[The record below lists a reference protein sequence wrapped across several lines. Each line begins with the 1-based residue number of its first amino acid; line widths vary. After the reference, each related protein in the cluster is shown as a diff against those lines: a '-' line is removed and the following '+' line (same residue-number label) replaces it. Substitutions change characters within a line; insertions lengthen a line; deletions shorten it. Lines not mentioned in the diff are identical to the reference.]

1 MRLFILLSIALIFST
16 NTGYTQNPKPNFL
29 FLFTDDQTYESIH
42 ALNNTELETPNM
54 DKLVEEGVTFT
65 HCFNQGSWSGAVCV
79 ASRTMLITGQT
90 VFRAP
95 QNSVYLSKWALQ
107 GVKTEK
113 VTEVPLWTEIFA
125 NNGYQTFCTGK
136 WHNTPYALLKAFDRG
151 HAVGSGFYET
161 FDKNGSKKPG
171 YNHTSTDTEW
181 KPWDPAFTGHWTPQ
195 VNDIVHNEK
204 GEKKY
209 GPSYTASQH
218 TSELYADKAI
228 DYLMTDIRESDK
240 PFFMF
245 VAFNA
250 PHDPR
255 QSPKEIVDKYPPA
268 SIKVPENFLKEHP
281 FDQGEGKTIRDEIL
295 LPFPRTKEDVQ
306 LHRSE
311 YYAII
316 THADREMGRILEALE
331 NSGKADNTYVI
342 LSSDHGLAVGQH
354 GLLGKQNQYDHSVRM
369 PLIIKGPGLKKG
381 RQVNNKVY
389 LQSLFATT
397 CDLASLETPGT
408 VEFRSINDLLQGS
421 DQGGEDYIFGTYKEF
436 QRMIRSDE
444 YKMIIYPQVNKIQL
458 FDLVNDPLETNN
470 LAGNKKYRK
479 IKKELMKQL
488 LLKQMEL
495 GDDLVLGPL
504 DEYGD

>member
-1 MRLFILLSIALIFST
+1 
-16 NTGYTQNPKPNFL
+16 
-29 FLFTDDQTYESIH
+29 
-42 ALNNTELETPNM
+42 
-54 DKLVEEGVTFT
+54 
-65 HCFNQGSWSGAVCV
+65 
-79 ASRTMLITGQT
+79 
-90 VFRAP
+90 
-95 QNSVYLSKWALQ
+95 
-107 GVKTEK
+107 
-113 VTEVPLWTEIFA
+113 
-125 NNGYQTFCTGK
+125 
-136 WHNTPYALLKAFDRG
+136 
-151 HAVGSGFYET
+151 
-161 FDKNGSKKPG
+161 
-171 YNHTSTDTEW
+171 
-181 KPWDPAFTGHWTPQ
+181 
-195 VNDIVHNEK
+195 
-204 GEKKY
+204 
-209 GPSYTASQH
+209 
-218 TSELYADKAI
+218 
-228 DYLMTDIRESDK
+228 MTDIRESDK